1 MTKQASKKKTS
12 KSSRKKNLA
21 TQTSSSMSKSPALNE
36 DALYARSILLP
47 VVKSITIH
55 LIGCG
60 GTGSWL
66 APHLARIMK
75 LLQEVH
81 QINVKLAFWDYD
93 AVEEKNIFR
102 QNFCEAEIGMNKAET
117 LARRYGTAWGLEILA
132 LPVSFSTDAMYR
144 NNLGDRYGDS
154 SMPVFV
160 TCVDKNAPR
169 QDVAKVCSQY
179 FGWWLDCGNL
189 KTAGQV
195 SVGRGLPPRELS
207 PLRFPSMT
215 TWTPLPSVQF
225 PGILQEE
232 SESKKQEVDY
242 SGMSC
247 ADIALVDEQGLSIN
261 HVIASTASAMLMK
274 LLVTKD
280 LQHHCAYISIDS
292 GTTFVYNSPRILTD
306 YLKKMEFVS
315 VEGAEEYDDQ
325 EDMEQAMLDEEDDEP
340 LVEEDLEET
349 AEAAIGLA

>member
-1 MTKQASKKKTS
+1 MK
-12 KSSRKKNLA
+12 L
-21 TQTSSSMSKSPALNE
+21 PALNE

-47 VVKSITIH
+47 VTKDITIH

-66 APHLARIMK
+66 APHLARITK
-75 LLQEVH
+75 LLQDVH
-81 QINVKLAFWDYD
+81 HINVRLVFWDHD
-93 AVEEKNIFR
+93 TVAEKNIFR
-102 QNFCEAEIGMNKAET
+102 QNFCEAEIAVHKAET
-117 LARRYGTAWGLEILA
+117 LTRRYGLAWGIEITA
-132 LPVSFSTDAMYR
+132 MSIPFARDAMYH
-144 NNLGDRYGDS
+144 NNLGSRYGDS
-154 SMPVFV
+154 SMPVFI
-160 TCVDKNAPR
+160 TCVDNNKAR
-169 QDVAKVCSQY
+169 QEVTRMCSEIY
-179 FGWWLDCGNL
+179 GWWLDCGNI

-195 SVGRGLPPRELS
+195 SIGRSLSPREPS

-232 SESKKQEVDY
+232 AESKKEEVDY

-261 HVIASTASAMLMK
+261 HAIASTASAMLMK

-280 LQHHCAYISIDS
+280 LQHHCAYVSIDS
-292 GTTFVYNSPRILTD
+292 GTTFVYNSPRILTA
-306 YLKKMEFVS
+306 YLKEIEFVPEEV
-315 VEGAEEYDDQ
+315 VEEDGDQ
-325 EDMEQAMLDEEDDEP
+325 EDMEQAMLDEGYEP
-340 LVEEDLEET
+340 LFETEPQET

>member
-1 MTKQASKKKTS
+1 M
-12 KSSRKKNLA
+12 KSIFTLKP
-21 TQTSSSMSKSPALNE
+21 PALNK
-36 DALYARSILLP
+36 DALFARSILLP
-47 VVKSITIH
+47 VVKDVTIH

-75 LLQEVH
+75 LLQDVH
-81 QINVKLAFWDYD
+81 HFGVKLVFWDHD
-93 AVEEKNIFR
+93 TVEEKNIFR
-102 QNFCEAEIGMNKAET
+102 QNFCEAEIGLKKAET
-117 LARRYGTAWGLEILA
+117 LARRYGTAWGVEIIA
-132 LPVSFSTDAMYR
+132 VNASFSRDVMHR
-144 NNLGDRYGDS
+144 NNLGARYGDNN
-154 SMPVFV
+154 MPIFI
-160 TCVDKNAPR
+160 TCVDNNKAR
-169 QDVAKVCSQY
+169 QDVARICLEIY
-179 FGWWLDCGNL
+179 GWWLDCGNI

-195 SVGRGLPPRELS
+195 SIGRGLPPREPS

-232 SESKKQEVDY
+232 SGTRKEEVDY

-261 HVIASTASAMLMK
+261 HCIASAAAAILTK

-280 LQHHCAYISIDS
+280 LQHHCAYVSIDS

-315 VEGAEEYDDQ
+315 EEGVEEYGDQ
-325 EDMEQAMLDEEDDEP
+325 EDMEQAILDAENEPMFEEDMG
-340 LVEEDLEET
+340 ET

>member
-1 MTKQASKKKTS
+1 M
-12 KSSRKKNLA
+12 
-21 TQTSSSMSKSPALNE
+21 LNE
-36 DALYARSILLP
+36 DALHARSILLP
-47 VVKSITIH
+47 VVKDITIH

-66 APHLARIMK
+66 APHLARITK

-81 QINVKLAFWDYD
+81 HLSVRLVFWDHD
-93 AVEEKNIFR
+93 IVEEKNIFR
-102 QNFCEAEIGMNKAET
+102 QNFCEAEIGTNKAEA
-117 LARRYGTAWGLEILA
+117 LARRFGLAWGIEIIA
-132 LPVSFSTDAMYR
+132 MTIPFSRDTIYR
-144 NNLGDRYGDS
+144 NNLAARYGDS
-154 SMPVFV
+154 SMPLFI
-160 TCVDKNAPR
+160 TCVDNNRAR
-169 QDVAKVCSQY
+169 QEVARTCSEIY
-179 FGWWLDCGNL
+179 AWWLDCGNL

-195 SVGRGLPPRELS
+195 SIGRCLPPHEFS

-225 PGILQEE
+225 PGILQDEVE
-232 SESKKQEVDY
+232 TRKEVDY

-261 HVIASTASAMLMK
+261 HAVGSTASAMLMK

-280 LQHHCAYISIDS
+280 LQHHCAYVSIDS
-292 GTTFVYNSPRILTD
+292 GTHFIYSSPSIITD

-315 VEGAEEYDDQ
+315 VDQ
-325 EDMEQAMLDEEDDEP
+325 EDMEQVMLDEEDGEG
-340 LVEEDLEET
+340 LLFEEDLNDT

>member
-1 MTKQASKKKTS
+1 VNKI
-12 KSSRKKNLA
+12 
-21 TQTSSSMSKSPALNE
+21 PALNE
-36 DALYARSILLP
+36 DALYARSVLLP
-47 VVKSITIH
+47 VSKSITIH

-66 APHLARIMK
+66 APHLARITK

-81 QINVKLAFWDYD
+81 HTNVRLAFWDYD
-93 AVEEKNIFR
+93 LVEEKNIFR
-102 QNFCEAEIGMNKAET
+102 QNFCEAEIGVNKAET
-117 LARRYGTAWGLEILA
+117 LARRYGTAWGLEIVA
-132 LPVSFSTDAMYR
+132 LPVPFSADAVYR

-154 SMPVFV
+154 STPVYI

-169 QDVAKVCSQY
+169 QDVAKACSQY
-179 FGWWLDCGNL
+179 FGWWLDCGNF

-195 SVGRGLPPRELS
+195 SIGRGLPPRELS

-215 TWTPLPSVQF
+215 TWTQLPSVQF
-225 PGILQEE
+225 PGILDEE
-232 SESKKQEVDY
+232 VETRKEQLDY

-261 HVIASTASAMLMK
+261 HVIASTAAAMLMK

-280 LQHHCAYISIDS
+280 LQYHCAYVSIDS
-292 GTTFVYNSPRILTD
+292 GTTFVYNSPQILTN
-306 YLKKMEFVS
+306 YLKQMEFVS
-315 VEGAEEYDDQ
+315 VEGAQEYDDQ
-325 EDMEQAMLDEEDDEP
+325 EDMEQALLDGEDDDER
-340 LVEEDLEET
+340 LFEEDLPET

>member
-1 MTKQASKKKTS
+1 MQ
-12 KSSRKKNLA
+12 L
-21 TQTSSSMSKSPALNE
+21 PALNE
-36 DALYARSILLP
+36 DALYACSILLP
-47 VVKSITIH
+47 VTKAATIH

-66 APHLARIMK
+66 APHLARITK

-81 QINVKLAFWDYD
+81 QINVRLVFWDHD
-93 AVEEKNIFR
+93 VVEEKNIFR
-102 QNFCEAEIGMNKAET
+102 QNFCEAEVGINKAET
-117 LARRYGTAWGLEILA
+117 LARRYGTAWGLEITA
-132 LPVSFSTDAMYR
+132 LPVLFSADVMYR

-154 SMPVFV
+154 SMPVFI
-160 TCVDKNAPR
+160 TCVDNNRPR

-179 FGWWLDCGNL
+179 FGWWLDCGNI

-215 TWTPLPSVQF
+215 TWTPLPSLQF
-225 PGILQEE
+225 PSILQEDVATRKE
-232 SESKKQEVDY
+232 EVDY

-261 HVIASTASAMLMK
+261 HAIASTAAAMLMK

-280 LQHHCAYISIDS
+280 LRHHCAYVSIDS
-292 GTTFVYNSPRILTD
+292 GTTFIYNSPRVLTD
-306 YLKKMEFVS
+306 YMKNMEFVS
-315 VEGAEEYDDQ
+315 VEGTEEYGDQ
-325 EDMEQAMLDEEDDEP
+325 EDMEQAMLDEEDDEEP
-340 LVEEDLEET
+340 LFEEDLPET
-349 AEAAIGLA
+349 AEEAIGAA

>member
-1 MTKQASKKKTS
+1 MPSKPTS
-12 KSSRKKNLA
+12 TVKL
-21 TQTSSSMSKSPALNE
+21 PELNK

-47 VVKSITIH
+47 VVKDVTIH

-75 LLQEVH
+75 LLQDVH
-81 QINVKLAFWDYD
+81 HFGVRLVFWDHD
-93 AVEEKNIFR
+93 TVEEKNIFR
-102 QNFCEAEIGMNKAET
+102 QNFCEAEIGLNKAET
-117 LARRYGTAWGLEILA
+117 LARRFGLAWGVEIIA
-132 LPVSFSTDAMYR
+132 GNAPFSRDVMYR
-144 NNLGDRYGDS
+144 NNLGARYGDN
-154 SMPVFV
+154 SMPIFI
-160 TCVDKNAPR
+160 TCVDNNKAR
-169 QDVAKVCSQY
+169 QDVARICLEIY
-179 FGWWLDCGNL
+179 GWWLDCGNL

-195 SVGRGLPPRELS
+195 SIGRGLTPREPS

-215 TWTPLPSVQF
+215 TWTPLPSIQF

-232 SESKKQEVDY
+232 AETRKEEMNY

-247 ADIALVDEQGLSIN
+247 ADMALVDEQWLSIN
-261 HVIASTASAMLMK
+261 HSIASAAAAMLTK

-280 LQHHCAYISIDS
+280 LQHHCAYVSIDS

-306 YLKKMEFVS
+306 YLKNMEFVS

-325 EDMEQAMLDEEDDEP
+325 EDMEQAMLDEEDDEGT
-340 LVEEDLEET
+340 LFEEDLEET

>member
-1 MTKQASKKKTS
+1 
-12 KSSRKKNLA
+12 
-21 TQTSSSMSKSPALNE
+21 
-36 DALYARSILLP
+36 
-47 VVKSITIH
+47 VFKSITIH

-66 APHLARIMK
+66 APHLARITK

-81 QINVKLAFWDYD
+81 HIDARLAFWDYD

-102 QNFCEAEIGMNKAET
+102 QNFCEAEVGANKAET
-117 LARRYGTAWGLEILA
+117 LARRYGTAWGLEIIA
-132 LPVSFSTDAMYR
+132 LPVPFSADAVYR
-144 NNLGDRYGDS
+144 NNLGDRYGGS
-154 SMPVFV
+154 SMPVFI

-169 QDVAKVCSQY
+169 QDVAKACSQY

-195 SVGRGLPPRELS
+195 SIGRGLPPHELS

-232 SESKKQEVDY
+232 TETKREDVDY

-247 ADIALVDEQGLSIN
+247 TDIALVDEQGLSIN
-261 HVIASTASAMLMK
+261 HTVASTASAMLMK

-280 LQHHCAYISIDS
+280 LQYHCAYVSIDS
-292 GTTFVYNSPRILTD
+292 GTTFVYSSPRILTD
-306 YLKKMEFVS
+306 YLKSLELIS

-325 EDMEQAMLDEEDDEP
+325 EDMEQTRLDEEEDEEP
-340 LVEEDLEET
+340 LFEEDLRET
-349 AEAAIGLA
+349 AEASIGLA